1 MTPSAPGRP
10 ECTGTIALVDAG
22 PVRLV
27 RFIGD
32 IGRDAVREFRLGVR
46 PSAWP
51 ARVDLSA
58 VRSLDAAGRELL
70 LHLARKQR
78 RSGGELEVVAPP
90 AAVRRTMERSGL
102 TSVLRWAATDAPP
115 PAPPLG
121 TAASA

>member
-90 AAVRRTMERSGL
+90 AAVRRTMEQSGL
-102 TSVLRWAATDAPP
+102 TSVLRWAAGDAPP
-115 PAPPLG
+115 AALPVG